1 MTDIHPPD
9 TGEMTRQRWI
19 RRLAA
24 IAAVIG
30 GLGAGLAITAANDQ
44 SAGHVSAAEVAD
56 LDQACTSWVMSTPAN
71 PSAIAWCHDMSTWMG
86 DQIRHGRMTGPMN
99 DDPEVLLTACH
110 TWSATQQPASAP
122 STWCDAMVTS
132 MRQHVSSDRPGRM
145 MNGPMMGM
153 GN

>member
-86 DQIRHGRMTGPMN
+86 DQIRHGRMTVPMS
-99 DDPEVLLTACH
+99 DDPEVLFTACH